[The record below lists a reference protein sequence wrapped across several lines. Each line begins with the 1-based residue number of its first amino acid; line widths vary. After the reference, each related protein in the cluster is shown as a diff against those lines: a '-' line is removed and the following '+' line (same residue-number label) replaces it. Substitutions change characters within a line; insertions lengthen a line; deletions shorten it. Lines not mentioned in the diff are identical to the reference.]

1 MKLMKMIRTYF
12 EFDNSIFSL
21 QLEQIFMYALIFLG
35 SLQSGCFYFQS
46 CVILRQE
53 ARPVAVSAA
62 LEKVRQPNSAAD
74 RALQNLPAVQ
84 I

>member
-35 SLQSGCFYFQS
+35 SL
-46 CVILRQE
+46 
-53 ARPVAVSAA
+53 
-62 LEKVRQPNSAAD
+62 
-74 RALQNLPAVQ
+74 
-84 I
+84 